1 MGDADRIVFPDEPL
15 PSPSPRSEASTV
27 ASEQSNPSS
36 NVTVYALVIVGV
48 CVLLIVGV
56 FILYKKHRNTRKK
69 RQNPELEISL
79 PTLGTQYELNSLISI
94 NTVGRKSSRQSEES
108 NEDANMTEGSFEKSQ
123 DVFDGR
129 VSKYID
135 ASAIDMNKSEDDI
148 TDGANYSFQNIL
160 DVTTEKDLGSTKSF
174 NLQPPH
180 AFPESSTSRPM
191 SMIETET
198 PSRISIIGES
208 RPISKIMEELSKSE
222 KDTLELPNN
231 PTVQVFPPSPSFKRR
246 PRSENVE
253 NLPPPTL
260 PAKKKL
266 GSATSE
272 IAMTSMTEMPT
283 TPTSARSDSHLAF
296 GPPIPPKHKPLLPPK
311 QTINK
316 SKDDVDKINKD
327 IARKSSL
334 IIRSNMANS
343 KQKIEVPDST
353 DIDYDFPTRQQEDE
367 DEEYD
372 EPCPIMPSSNYHDD
386 D

>member
-1 MGDADRIVFPDEPL
+1 MNSSFDF
-15 PSPSPRSEASTV
+15 SPSPRSEASTV

-135 ASAIDMNKSEDDI
+135 ASAIDMDKSEDDV
-148 TDGANYSFQNIL
+148 TNGANFSFQNIL

-208 RPISKIMEELSKSE
+208 RPISKIMEELSKSD

-260 PAKKKL
+260 PAKVAKNVL
-266 GSATSE
+266 
-272 IAMTSMTEMPT
+272 IMT
-283 TPTSARSDSHLAF
+283 
-296 GPPIPPKHKPLLPPK
+296 
-311 QTINK
+311 
-316 SKDDVDKINKD
+316 V
-327 IARKSSL
+327 
-334 IIRSNMANS
+334 
-343 KQKIEVPDST
+343 
-353 DIDYDFPTRQQEDE
+353 
-367 DEEYD
+367 
-372 EPCPIMPSSNYHDD
+372 
-386 D
+386 